1 MPTEVPIPIP
11 GDLRAFDAVIRGTDW
26 AQPVEAETR
35 PRDAQAL
42 DRRIQLKLRD
52 AGFEDVILLLL
63 DSAHNRRFVRA
74 LGSAAARFQVDGDL
88 ALERLAAGVAPGG
101 SAIILL

>member
-1 MPTEVPIPIP
+1 L
-11 GDLRAFDAVIRGTDW
+11 G
-26 AQPVEAETR
+26 
-35 PRDAQAL
+35 
-42 DRRIQLKLRD
+42 RRVRD

-74 LGSAAARFQVDGDL
+74 LGSAAARFQVDGHL

>member
-1 MPTEVPIPIP
+1 LPRAGRGRP
-11 GDLRAFDAVIRGTDW
+11 GRQNAAGSLG
-26 AQPVEAETR
+26 
-35 PRDAQAL
+35 
-42 DRRIQLKLRD
+42 RRVRD

-74 LGSAAARFQVDGDL
+74 LGSAAARFQVDGHL